1 VNITLIFRNRGGRD
15 EKKKSTHTHTL
26 ICTGRAHA
34 IPTYPHVYIHIY
46 IRRRRRKIE
55 RRKKKT
61 DLLKR
66 FHFWFYTSPLL
77 PIRLECAYFKNLVRP
92 AIIGFLFFSFSFL
105 VLVFRSSFYESFIFS
120 FIFLFPHSSQT
131 TPRLCRLSGYK
142 TERLLDNVAIK
153 KLLSLPPKRKKKR

>member
-92 AIIGFLFFSFSFL
+92 AIFFFLFLFGFWFFVHHSTSLSSFL
-105 VLVFRSSFYESFIFS
+105 SSSSFHTLHKQHRDFVGSRATKPSAY
-120 FIFLFPHSSQT
+120 
-131 TPRLCRLSGYK
+131 
-142 TERLLDNVAIK
+142 
-153 KLLSLPPKRKKKR
+153 